1 MILLG
6 QISGAA
12 SPREESAAVLD
23 LQLSIPRD
31 DRPHYLRIAEGL
43 RQAIQSGRLKPGERL
58 PSCRQLALMLGVH
71 RHTVTAAADEL
82 VAEGWLKGGERRAH
96 RVAAV
101 LPSEFFRSR
110 TGKAAPRCLRPL
122 KWRLVRRA
130 GVMKTG
136 TGGTRGH
143 RYVFAGGVPDL
154 RLFPYDEF
162 RACVAQALRSAAGR
176 PGGYGDPAGHPGF
189 IDRLSLYLRRVRAL
203 TGRRIVVTHG
213 SQEGMFLTAQ
223 LLLRTGD
230 KVAVDELG
238 FQPAWDAFR
247 AAGADLVPVRLDAN
261 GMVPE
266 ALEAALNDEPVR
278 LIYLTSHHQHPTT
291 VTLPAERRL
300 RIYELASRRGVPI
313 LEDDY
318 DHEFHFRSQ
327 PIAPIASSDPCE
339 LVIYTSTLSKIMFP
353 SMRLGF
359 LAVPEAIYQP
369 LVNLRAVMTRQNN
382 IFLQDAV
389 ARWIDSGGFERH
401 LRRMRRTYQERR
413 DALVDALAVGRRAG
427 LPLDWSVP
435 DGGMALWLDCGVDSD
450 AVAREASAR
459 KVLVTPE
466 SRYRFTGTRTG
477 THLRLG
483 YASQTPEE
491 IRAGTALLLQAVAS
505 VGAAR

>member
-1 MILLG
+1 MG
-6 QISGAA
+6 RAEG
-12 SPREESAAVLD
+12 AAVLEF
-23 LQLSIPRD
+23 QLSIPRD
-31 DRPHYLRIAEGL
+31 DRPQYLRIAEGL

-58 PSCRQLALMLGVH
+58 PSCRRLAVMLGVH

-82 VAEGWLKGGERRAH
+82 VAEGWLKGSQRRAH

-101 LPSEFFRSR
+101 LPSEFFTSR

-122 KWRLVRRA
+122 KWRLVRQA
-130 GVMKTG
+130 GAMR
-136 TGGTRGH
+136 TGGGARDH
-143 RYVFAGGVPDL
+143 RHVFAGGVPDL

-162 RACVAQALRSAAGR
+162 RACVAQALRNAATG
-176 PGGYGDPAGHPGF
+176 PGGYGDPAGHPEF
-189 IDRLSLYLRRVRAL
+189 IQRLSVYLRRVRAL
-203 TGRRIVVTHG
+203 TGRRLLVTHG

-266 ALEAALNDEPVR
+266 ALETALTEEPVR

-291 VTLPAERRL
+291 VTLPAERRQ
-300 RIYELASRRGVPI
+300 RIYELASRRGIPI

-318 DHEFHFRSQ
+318 DHEFHFRSH

-389 ARWIDSGGFERH
+389 ARWIDNGGFERH
-401 LRRMRRTYQERR
+401 LRRMRRAYQERR
-413 DALVDALAVGRRAG
+413 DALVDALTAGRNAG
-427 LPLDWSVP
+427 LPLNWSVP

-466 SRYRFTGTRTG
+466 SRYRFSGPRRG

-483 YASQTPEE
+483 YASQTPAE
-491 IRAGTALLLQAVAS
+491 IRAGTALLLEAITSVAAGGGRQPRAAS
-505 VGAAR
+505 VQR